1 MSLVSE
7 DEGMAGEKVLYEGN
21 SSMMDVLFSSF
32 TMLVI
37 VVFSSGLGLI
47 FPFMVSRAT
56 RYKITNQRVSLIKG
70 VLSREEHELDLLR
83 VKDISLPKQ
92 KLNERMRNVGTIH
105 VVATDIS
112 TPTLELRLKRPREW
126 RDRLRGLVQ
135 QAKKEAGVQYREDI

>member
-1 MSLVSE
+1 MSLFRDGGIAE
-7 DEGMAGEKVLYEGN
+7 EKVLYEGN

-32 TMLVI
+32 TTLVI
-37 VVFSSGLGLI
+37 VVFTGGFGLI

-70 VLSREEHELDLLR
+70 VFSREEHELDLLR
-83 VKDISLPKQ
+83 VKDISLHKQ

-105 VVATDIS
+105 VVATDVS

-126 RDRLRGLVQ
+126 RDRLR
-135 QAKKEAGVQYREDI
+135 D

>member
-7 DEGMAGEKVLYEGN
+7 DGGIAGEKVLYEGN
-21 SSMMDVLFSSF
+21 SSMMDVIFSSF
-32 TMLVI
+32 VMFCLACLMV
-37 VVFSSGLGLI
+37 GLI

-56 RYKITNQRVSLIKG
+56 RYKITNQRVSLTKG
-70 VLSREEHELDLLR
+70 VFSREEHELDLLR
-83 VKDISLPKQ
+83 VKDVSLRKQ
-92 KLNERMRNVGTIH
+92 SLGERMRNVGTIH
-105 VVATDIS
+105 VVATDVS